1 MDRLIALRVRMSSL
15 SSRNRGFTTIE
26 IIMMVL
32 VAATFIVAIAY
43 FVNETVMKQMFDNV
57 KEVLGIKPKK

>member
-1 MDRLIALRVRMSSL
+1 
-15 SSRNRGFTTIE
+15 
-26 IIMMVL
+26 MVL